1 MFTQHFSFSG
11 LELGFFLNFIYM
23 VDVVFSVYK
32 EPLIHILQ
40 ALLILLSP
48 DIFFL

>member
-1 MFTQHFSFSG
+1 MFTQKFSFNG
-11 LELGFFLNFIYM
+11 FELGFFLNFIYM

-32 EPLIHILQ
+32 ESLIHILR
-40 ALLILLSP
+40 ALLIVLSP

>member
-1 MFTQHFSFSG
+1 MFTQHFSSNG
-11 LELGFFLNFIYM
+11 LGLGFFFYFIYM

-40 ALLILLSP
+40 ALLIVLSP